1 MIAFIEKYE
10 EKCQNEEKLPDGEK
24 YASVEQVEG
33 ETIIVIVDP
42 FMRRVHKYVPQSGD
56 LLLMDATSNLDRS
69 DTKLFHLMTPAAVGA
84 LPLGTIITS
93 REDEKTILKGLQ
105 MMKKILPTYAFY
117 GRGPNLGPVL
127 GLTDDSDAERNALR
141 IAWPLIQ
148 LLLCFFHVLQAHWQF
163 IFKSESKIEKK
174 DKPALLRMMREI
186 MYCETQDDFD
196 DAVDKMKES
205 QEYNKYE
212 NYKKYMEDK
221 VMPRNKEWSLL
232 HRITS
237 QLPTNN
243 VNVTNYVETSFRV
256 TKELKFNRHRAHN
269 LVEMVR

>member
-1 MIAFIEKYE
+1 MISVAKTNVYLRFSTFSLSPLLGVHLVHLSVI
-10 EKCQNEEKLPDGEK
+10 LLEK

-174 DKPALLRMMREI
+174 DKPALLRMMRKRKDNEQTN
-186 MYCETQDDFD
+186 MW
-196 DAVDKMKES
+196 
-205 QEYNKYE
+205 N
-212 NYKKYMEDK
+212 
-221 VMPRNKEWSLL
+221 LL
-232 HRITS
+232 RTC
-237 QLPTNN
+237 
-243 VNVTNYVETSFRV
+243 R
-256 TKELKFNRHRAHN
+256 
-269 LVEMVR
+269 